1 MPVKPA
7 GREELH
13 AFFQFDDIIE
23 RPGFAVLLFLLQ
35 LAAMGYGFA
44 WALEWDR
51 PGREAIFGLVYM
63 DAALVA
69 LAIMAASA
77 CVIFLLLSLFKILAR
92 IRRDQSR
99 HARAAKAREILR
111 QDYKRALR
119 AILKASGL
127 RPSDMLPVKT
137 AGAPHLERLLFD
149 EDDLETFLGPVR
161 HQSFRAVTPYGR
173 DIAYGPAPNQKLA
186 DHAYFEGLCTPFY
199 LVCLFITETHY
210 VVGEAVCNS
219 LAGTLQSR
227 VKRIPKQD
235 IASSD
240 FRTAYRT
247 LPLPDRILDD
257 WLVNRRFD
265 TAESRRVTTRLQ
277 KQEHANRKSG
287 HYRYATAAPAY
298 GISQKIRF
306 LEISL
311 NDGRTLQLPTQIDQA
326 IILNEPTGYFREFD
340 DASSHTFATGWGDIA
355 FKTREFSPYTSGYL
369 DDPPEGAQVSG
380 ERALWSTGRQVTHR
394 AFLAFP
400 NLFVTLLTALI
411 LAAGIL
417 WLMNSLTNDTS
428 QSQSSSDESGYR
440 MDTPQGIVPVPPV
453 KDQRA

>member
-1 MPVKPA
+1 MPVNPA

-51 PGREAIFGLVYM
+51 PGREALFGLVYM

-77 CVIFLLLSLFKILAR
+77 CTIFLLLSLFKILAR
-92 IRRDQSR
+92 IRRNQNR
-99 HARAAKAREILR
+99 QALAAKSRGILR
-111 QDYKRALR
+111 EDYKRALR

-137 AGAPHLERLLFD
+137 AGAPHLERLLFNED
-149 EDDLETFLGPVR
+149 ELDTFLGSVG
-161 HQSFRAVTPYGR
+161 HKSFRAVTPYGR
-173 DIAYGPAPNQKLA
+173 DVAYGPPPNHKGA
-186 DHAYFEGLCTPFY
+186 DHTYFEGLYTPFY
-199 LVCLFITETHY
+199 LVCLFITDTHY
-210 VVGEAVCNS
+210 VVGEAMCNS

-227 VKRIPKQD
+227 VKRIPKQE

-240 FRTAYRT
+240 FRTAHRT

-265 TAESRRVTTRLQ
+265 TAESRRVTTRLH

-287 HYRYATAAPAY
+287 HYRYAKSAPAY

-326 IILNEPTGYFREFD
+326 IILNEPTSYFREFD
-340 DASSHTFATGWGDIA
+340 DASLHTFATGWGDIA

-369 DDPPEGAQVSG
+369 DDPPEGPQVSG

-440 MDTPQGIVPVPPV
+440 MDTPQGIVPVQPV

>member
-35 LAAMGYGFA
+35 LAVMGYGFA
-44 WALEWDR
+44 WALEWER

-63 DAALVA
+63 DAALVT
-69 LAIMAASA
+69 LAVMAASA

-92 IRRDQSR
+92 IRRDR
-99 HARAAKAREILR
+99 NRKALGLKARSIL
-111 QDYKRALR
+111 QEDYKRALR

-127 RPSDMLPVKT
+127 RPSDMLPVRT
-137 AGAPHLERLLFD
+137 AGASQLERLLFD
-149 EDDLETFLGPVR
+149 EDDLDTFLGPVR

-173 DIAYGPAPNQKLA
+173 DVAYGPSPDHKLA
-186 DHAYFEGLCTPFY
+186 DNAYFEGLYTPFY
-199 LVCLFITETHY
+199 LVCLFITDTHY

-227 VKRIPKQD
+227 VKRIPKQE

-240 FRTAYRT
+240 FRSTHRT
-247 LPLPDRILDD
+247 LPLPGRILDD
-257 WLVNRRFD
+257 WLVNRRLD

-277 KQEHANRKSG
+277 KQEQANRKSG
-287 HYRYATAAPAY
+287 HYRYVQAAPAY
-298 GISQKIRF
+298 AISQNIRF

-311 NDGRTLQLPTQIDQA
+311 NDGRTLQLPTQINQA
-326 IILNEPTGYFREFD
+326 IILNEPSGYFQEFD
-340 DASSHTFATGWGDIA
+340 DASSQAFATSWGDIA

-394 AFLAFP
+394 AFRAFP
-400 NLFVTLLTALI
+400 NLFMTLLTALI
-411 LAAGIL
+411 LAACIL

-440 MDTPQGIVPVPPV
+440 MDTPQGIVPVRPV